1 MIKAIKLSIW
11 NGLDYNYLESEVEYE
26 HRYRLDSGVII
37 II

>member
-11 NGLDYNYLESEVEYE
+11 NGLNYNYLESE